1 MDLKQIVHDIVVEDM
16 KLRQDSLSSEFQT
29 YTLLWVKSRM
39 PDVYEELKSDFDQMR
54 PAIYAAQQ
62 SEPLDPG
69 F

>member
-1 MDLKQIVHDIVVEDM
+1 MDLKQLVHDIVVEDM
-16 KLRQDSLSSEFQT
+16 KLREDNLSSEFQT

-39 PDVYEELKSDFDQMR
+39 PEVYNELKSDFDQMR

-62 SEPLDPG
+62 SEPTDPR